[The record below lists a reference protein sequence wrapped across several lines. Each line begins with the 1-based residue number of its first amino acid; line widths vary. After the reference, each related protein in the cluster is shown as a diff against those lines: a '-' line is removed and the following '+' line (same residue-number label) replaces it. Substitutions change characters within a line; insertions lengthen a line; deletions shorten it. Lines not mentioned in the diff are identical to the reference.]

1 MKEGALTSG
10 KSQENRKE
18 EVEVEEEKVQLFFSK
33 EFAIENKSAVSLT

>member
-18 EVEVEEEKVQLFFSK
+18 EVEEEKVQLFFSK